1 MGKTVMGR
9 KIQALMVNECKT
21 SKAVVVV
28 IARQHPGESVGSWL
42 MEGFLDR
49 LKMIENESISWLVV
63 PMINIDGVLLGN
75 NRTGLLG
82 YDFNR
87 HWNADQDNV
96 REHIF
101 PEIMGLLNY
110 FKRCRR

>member
-1 MGKTVMGR
+1 MGR
-9 KIQALMVNECKT
+9 RMQALMVNDCKT

-42 MEGFLDR
+42 MEGFLER
-49 LKMIENESISWLVV
+49 LKSVDNCSVSWLIV

-87 HWNADQDNV
+87 HWNADQDSL

-101 PEIMGLLNY
+101 PEITGILRF
-110 FKRCRR
+110 FKKCRR